1 MAGREDLFQ
10 KSMNVGHSMAWD
22 QQWDKAAASYRKALE
37 EFPENPKALSS
48 LGLALFEL
56 QKYDESLK
64 VYQKASQAAPSDPV
78 PLENVG
84 QLSGRLGNRQE
95 AIGSFLK
102 AAELYIKNQDADK
115 AITNWERITRLDPE
129 HVTAHSYLAMVH
141 ERLGHTQRAA
151 TEYLMMASLV
161 QRTGNAEKTNEIVRR
176 AISLDPDSPEG
187 HQAQIM
193 LENGD
198 LLPKPILPPGAS
210 NDLLLEQVKPHESPK
225 IADTGLDPVE
235 EAHKQ
240 ALTRLA
246 AILFDLTDAAGN
258 LPAPKPALQVIS
270 PRAAETDP
278 MVTERANIMLSIG
291 QAIDFQ
297 SNDQEAQAAEELEK
311 ALAAGFADPAL
322 SFDLGY
328 LRIKG
333 GQWESASGHLQ
344 AATKDTDYSLGA
356 HILLAQAQHQLGQ
369 LPQAVTESLEALKLA
384 DAQVVLPEQADGI
397 RQLYEPLIE
406 AQSHQTDTVV
416 LEQIFN
422 NVRDILL
429 RPNWRSAML
438 TAREQLP
445 KSEEGVPP
453 MPLGEILA
461 QAQSGKV
468 IEAMGKV
475 KILARAGHLRTAM
488 DEAFESFRYAPT
500 FLPLHTLVGDL
511 LMQEGRTQD
520 AVIKYSVVAEAYGVR
535 GEASQAVGIL
545 RRIIQVSP
553 MDMAVRTRLI
563 DLLAA
568 HAMVDEAV
576 TEYIELANIYYRL
589 AELDLARKTYTTA
602 LHLAQQDGANPAWSV
617 KLMRR
622 MVDID
627 MQRLDW
633 RQALRIY
640 EQLRTLEPDDI
651 SIRKNLIELNIHL
664 NQLPQA
670 TAELD
675 GYLTHLE
682 SSGRRA
688 NVIPFLEEMVKDN
701 PKQGILRGALAEE
714 FRQAGRIPEAVTQLD
729 ALGNILLTA
738 GDKEGA
744 IRILETILAL
754 NPPNTKNY
762 QALLVK
768 IKASV

>member
-1 MAGREDLFQ
+1 
-10 KSMNVGHSMAWD
+10 
-22 QQWDKAAASYRKALE
+22 
-37 EFPENPKALSS
+37 
-48 LGLALFEL
+48 
-56 QKYDESLK
+56 
-64 VYQKASQAAPSDPV
+64 
-78 PLENVG
+78 
-84 QLSGRLGNRQE
+84 
-95 AIGSFLK
+95 
-102 AAELYIKNQDADK
+102 
-115 AITNWERITRLDPE
+115 
-129 HVTAHSYLAMVH
+129 MVH
-141 ERLGHTQRAA
+141 ERLGHTQQAA
-151 TEYLMMASLV
+151 AEYLMMASLV
-161 QRTGNAEKTNEIVRR
+161 QRTGNFEKTIEIVKR

-187 HQAQIM
+187 HQAQRL
-193 LENGD
+193 LENGE
-198 LLPKPILPPGAS
+198 LLPKPTLPPGAG
-210 NDLLLEQVKPHESPK
+210 NDLLLEQSKTQESPK

-235 EAHKQ
+235 EARKH
-240 ALTRLA
+240 AITRLA

-258 LPAPKPALQVIS
+258 IHAPSPALQAIS
-270 PRAAETDP
+270 PRAAEPDP
-278 MVTERANIMLSIG
+278 LVSERANIMLSIG
-291 QAIDFQ
+291 QAIDYQ
-297 SNDQEAQAAEELEK
+297 SNGQEAQAAEELEK
-311 ALAAGFADPAL
+311 ALAAGFTDPAL

-328 LRIKG
+328 LRARG
-333 GQWESASGHLQ
+333 EQWESALGHLQ
-344 AATKDTDYSLGA
+344 GAAKDTAYTLGA
-356 HILLAQAQHQLGQ
+356 HILLAQIQRQLGQ
-369 LPQAVTESLEALKLA
+369 LPLAAVESLEALKVA
-384 DAQVVLPEQADGI
+384 DAQVVPPDQADGI

-406 AQSHQTDTVV
+406 AQIHQTDTKIM
-416 LEQIFN
+416 EQVCD

-429 RPNWRSAML
+429 RPNWRTAML

-445 KSEEGVPP
+445 KSEEGIPP

-475 KILARAGHLRTAM
+475 KVLARAGHLRTAM

-520 AVIKYSVVAEAYGVR
+520 AVSKYSVVAEAYSVR
-535 GEASQAVGIL
+535 GEPSQAVTLL

-568 HAMVDEAV
+568 HGLVDEAV

-589 AELDLARKTYTTA
+589 AELDMARKTYTTA

-640 EQLRTLEPDDI
+640 EQLRTLEPADTNV
-651 SIRKNLIELNIHL
+651 RKSLIELNIHL

-675 GYLTHLE
+675 GTLTHLE
-682 SSGRRA
+682 TTGRRA
-688 NVIPFLEEMVKDN
+688 DVIPFLEEMVKEN
-701 PKQGILRGALAEE
+701 PKQGLLRRALAEE
-714 FRQAGRIPEAVTQLD
+714 YRQAARIPEAVTQLD

-738 GDKEGA
+738 GDREGA
-744 IRILETILAL
+744 IRVLETILAL
-754 NPPNTKNY
+754 NPPNSKNY

-768 IKASV
+768 IKTSV